1 MRLLL
6 TLFTKELRSFFFSPI
21 AYVVLALVMIIN
33 GLSFRAAVSVLEM
46 KPQSTSL
53 ATWTFTSQWFWLS
66 YFFVFPLLTMRLF
79 AEERKLGTW
88 ETLCTAPVRTWQIV
102 ISKYFASVV
111 FYCLLWVPSL
121 ANFAIFQ
128 TMTGGAAEIPEGTLL
143 GTYILIFAMGL
154 FNLSMGCLASAL
166 TANQIVAAV
175 VSFTASLCHFLL
187 GVLIIYFYGAET
199 RAFVDFVYYITTV
212 QHIETFTHGLLDTRP
227 LVYYTSLSFLFLVIT
242 HQVLE
247 FRRWRV

>member
-1 MRLLL
+1 MRLFL
-6 TLFTKELRSFFFSPI
+6 TLFFKELRSFFYSPI
-21 AYVVLALVMIIN
+21 AYVVLALVMVIN
-33 GLSFRAAVSVLEM
+33 GLSFRAGITMLE
-46 KPQSTSL
+46 KGPQMSSIV
-53 ATWTFTSQWFWLS
+53 TWTFSSQWFWLS

-79 AEERKLGTW
+79 AEEKKLGTW

-102 ISKYFASVV
+102 LAKYGAAVF

-128 TMTGGAAEIPEGTLL
+128 TMTQGAAVIPPGALY
-143 GTYILIFAMGL
+143 GTYLLLFFMGL
-154 FNLSMGCLASAL
+154 FNLAIGCLASSL

-175 VSFTASLCHFLL
+175 VAFTGSLVHFLIGAFIL
-187 GVLIIYFYGAET
+187 YFMRAGQK
-199 RAFVDFVYYITTV
+199 AFVDFVYYIASV
-212 QHIETFTHGLLDTRP
+212 KHIETFTNGLLDTRP
-227 LVYYTSLSFLFLVIT
+227 LVYYFSLSVLLLVIT